1 MRLHEVV
8 VGRCTQDTWV
18 AEVLAGH
25 ANSEQAAKVAE
36 AKSDTDSV
44 GGFGVVARAT
54 REVLEKLENLFEAVG
69 EMEDDETA
77 REVAHRV
84 AEGVSAASMETFVT
98 TRVQAAAATATV
110 RRESTWLTQAFNERE
125 NVSKKTSTRVSS
137 KKGNK
142 PTSTAAKL
150 KKSNK

>member
-1 MRLHEVV
+1 
-8 VGRCTQDTWV
+8 VGRCTQNTWV
-18 AEVLAGH
+18 AEVLAAH
-25 ANSEQAAKVAE
+25 ANGEQAAKVISEE
-36 AKSDTDSV
+36 AKSDAAD
-44 GGFGVVARAT
+44 GEGFEVVARAT

-98 TRVQAAAATATV
+98 TRVQAAAATATA
-110 RRESTWLTQAFNERE
+110 RRESTWLTQAFNERGKKA
-125 NVSKKTSTRVSS
+125 SKKTTRVSS

-142 PTSTAAKL
+142 PTSMAAKL
-150 KKSNK
+150 KKSKK

>member
-1 MRLHEVV
+1 M
-8 VGRCTQDTWV
+8 GRCTQDTWV

-84 AEGVSAASMETFVT
+84 AEGVSAASMEMFVT
-98 TRVQAAAATATV
+98 TRVQAAETATV
-110 RRESTWLTQAFNERE
+110 PRNSTWLTQAFSERGKIA
-125 NVSKKTSTRVSS
+125 KKPVRAT
-137 KKGNK
+137 KKLK
-142 PTSTAAKL
+142 PKSTAKNPKQ
-150 KKSNK
+150 KK